1 MPLEYDQQQNQA
13 WNCNGVN
20 CLIKRRSFDIPSKVA
35 IAQTSPQNQTT
46 PVNLTKST
54 SLVIPVDLNHLRD
67 EVRSHHPLLAAIADQ
82 IQTMDVRDT
91 LMYTKGVDVVAE
103 MLDLHAR
110 QLLDL
115 PLEEHVEPMNQTNIR

>member
-1 MPLEYDQQQNQA
+1 MIF
-13 WNCNGVN
+13 V
-20 CLIKRRSFDIPSKVA
+20 LII
-35 IAQTSPQNQTT
+35 IANR
-46 PVNLTKST
+46 TKST

-91 LMYTKGVDVVAE
+91 LKYTKGVDVVAE

-115 PLEEHVEPMNQTNIR
+115 PLEEHLEPATNQTNSR

>member
-1 MPLEYDQQQNQA
+1 
-13 WNCNGVN
+13 
-20 CLIKRRSFDIPSKVA
+20 
-35 IAQTSPQNQTT
+35 
-46 PVNLTKST
+46 
-54 SLVIPVDLNHLRD
+54 VIPVDLNHLRD

-115 PLEEHVEPMNQTNIR
+115 PLEEHVEPVNQTNIR

>member
-1 MPLEYDQQQNQA
+1 MTNNKIKLGIA
-13 WNCNGVN
+13 MV
-20 CLIKRRSFDIPSKVA
+20 LIASLSVGLLTIPSKVA
-35 IAQTSPQNQTT
+35 IAQTTPQNQTM

-82 IQTMDVRDT
+82 IQTMDERDT
-91 LMYTKGVDVVAE
+91 LKYTIGVDIIAE

-110 QLLDL
+110 
-115 PLEEHVEPMNQTNIR
+115 

>member
-1 MPLEYDQQQNQA
+1 MTNNKMKL
-13 WNCNGVN
+13 GIVMM
-20 CLIKRRSFDIPSKVA
+20 LIASLSVALLTIPSKVA
-35 IAQTSPQNQTT
+35 IAQISPQNQTM

-54 SLVIPVDLNHLRD
+54 SLVIPVDLNQLRD

-82 IQTMDVRDT
+82 IQTMDARDT
-91 LMYTKGVDVVAE
+91 LKYTIGVNVVAE

-115 PLEEHVEPMNQTNIR
+115 PLEEHVEPVNQTNSR

>member
-1 MPLEYDQQQNQA
+1 M
-13 WNCNGVN
+13 V
-20 CLIKRRSFDIPSKVA
+20 LIASSSVGLLTIPSKVA
-35 IAQTSPQNQTT
+35 IAQTPPQNQTM

-115 PLEEHVEPMNQTNIR
+115 PLEEHVEPVNQTNIR

>member
-1 MPLEYDQQQNQA
+1 MTNNKMKLGIA
-13 WNCNGVN
+13 MV
-20 CLIKRRSFDIPSKVA
+20 LIASLSVSLLTLPSKVA
-35 IAQTSPQNQTT
+35 IAQTPPQNQTM

-91 LMYTKGVDVVAE
+91 LKYTKG
-103 MLDLHAR
+103 
-110 QLLDL
+110 
-115 PLEEHVEPMNQTNIR
+115 